1 MAINWSDPAEV
12 VRDSQVFV
20 KTLIFFL
27 GLYMWEVFFTI
38 GFDWQVITRK
48 KEFKWPMGFYFWC
61 KYSLLLSIIGVNV
74 ASNITSEV
82 NCQALY
88 TFNQFAGN
96 TAIGTA
102 STLLMFR
109 TIAVWSK
116 NIYVVVP
123 LCVLSM
129 GQWGIILHGI
139 VTIQSSWSPEAM
151 TCIVEGTQ
159 PAWINA
165 IYLYTMSF
173 DLIVLILSTIGLL
186 LSPGRSNLWQLLFKD
201 GIVFFLIAFC
211 SNLFPAV
218 FSLMNL
224 NAAMNIICSV
234 PAATCSTIVAC
245 RSFVRLS
252 EFTNKDVYVHTSM
265 PYNTKT
271 PMPATRSSHRK
282 TGAEPIGVHITM
294 DTYARHDIPS
304 DEDRMS
310 TPTYDLESGTDKKAH
325 V

>member
-12 VRDSQVFV
+12 VRDYQVFV

-27 GLYMWEVFFTI
+27 GLYIWEVFGTV
-38 GFDWQVITRK
+38 GFDWAVITRK
-48 KEFKWPMGFYFWC
+48 KEFKWPMGFYFWG

-109 TIAVWSK
+109 TIAIWSK
-116 NIYVVVP
+116 NIYIVIP

-129 GQWGIILHGI
+129 GQWGILLHGI
-139 VTIQSSWSPEAM
+139 VTVNSSWSEQAM
-151 TCIVEGTQ
+151 TCIVNSAQ

-165 IYLYTMSF
+165 IYVYTMSF
-173 DLIVLILSTIGLL
+173 DLIVLILSTTGLL

-211 SNLFPAV
+211 ANLFPAV

-224 NAAMNIICSV
+224 NPAMNIMCSV

-252 EFTNKDVYVHTSM
+252 EFTNKDVYIHTSM
-265 PYNTKT
+265 PYNGTKAALGPT
-271 PMPATRSSHRK
+271 KSQRK
-282 TGAEPIGVHITM
+282 TNVEPIGVHITM
-294 DTYARHDIPS
+294 DTYARHDI
-304 DEDRMS
+304 EADRMS
-310 TPTYDLESGTDKKAH
+310 SPTYDVESGIDKKH
-325 V
+325 HDV

>member
-1 MAINWSDPAEV
+1 MAINWSDPKEI
-12 VRDSQVFV
+12 VRDSEVFV
-20 KTLIFFL
+20 KTLMFFL
-27 GLYMWEVFFTI
+27 GLYIWEVFSTI
-38 GFDWQVITRK
+38 GFDWSVISRQ
-48 KEFKWPMGFYFWC
+48 KEFKWPMGFYFWG
-61 KYSLLLSIIGVNV
+61 KWSLLLSIIGINV

-109 TIAVWSK
+109 TIAIWSK
-116 NIYVVVP
+116 NIYIVVP
-123 LCVLSM
+123 LCILSM
-129 GQWGIILHGI
+129 GQWGILLHGI
-139 VTIQSSWSPEAM
+139 VTVNSTWNEAAM
-151 TCIVEGTQ
+151 TCMVNSAQ

-165 IYLYTMSF
+165 IYVYTMSF
-173 DLIVLILSTIGLL
+173 DLIVLILSTTGLL

-211 SNLFPAV
+211 ANLFPAV

-224 NAAMNIICSV
+224 NSVMNIICSV

-252 EFTNKDVYVHTSM
+252 EFTNKDVYIHTSM
-265 PYNTKT
+265 PYNGTKAVIGHT
-271 PMPATRSSHRK
+271 KSAHRK
-282 TGAEPIGVHITM
+282 NVEPLGVHITM
-294 DTYARHDIPS
+294 DTYARHDI
-304 DEDRMS
+304 ETDRMS
-310 TPTYDLESGTDKKAH
+310 SPTYDLESGTDKKAPS